1 MGGSLPLCSVLK
13 GAPEPG
19 QDPISAI
26 LEEWAEWLFSKL
38 SGFSQD
44 QPCSPGDEALLFCP
58 IAGVWSQ
65 PGSPREAMSHS
76 FGGSGSVRPGLR
88 RGGLAP
94 GWLAGAV
101 LRTRLCQHCQGVSS
115 SHPAVGSLSPWP
127 VLPHPSLPHHPPLP
141 IGSVLCFLSLVT
153 NFGGE
158 GTARVTAPSCATST
172 ETQETH
178 GGTFLLFPHLE
189 IVHRL
194 FW

>member
-1 MGGSLPLCSVLK
+1 MQYWRSGRNGYFLNFQASPR
-13 GAPEPG
+13 
-19 QDPISAI
+19 ISR
-26 LEEWAEWLFSKL
+26 
-38 SGFSQD
+38 
-44 QPCSPGDEALLFCP
+44 ALLAMRPCCSAP
-58 IAGVWSQ
+58 SLESGVSLGV
-65 PGSPREAMSHS
+65 PGRLSHS
-76 FGGSGSVRPGLR
+76 FGGPGSVRPGLR